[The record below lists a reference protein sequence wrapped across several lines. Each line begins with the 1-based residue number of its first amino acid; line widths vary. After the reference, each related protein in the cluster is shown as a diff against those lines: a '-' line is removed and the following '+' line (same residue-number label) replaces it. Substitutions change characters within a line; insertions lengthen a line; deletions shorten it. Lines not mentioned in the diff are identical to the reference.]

1 MQAKLTML
9 QLNYNSFSFCNP
21 NKHEL
26 IETDT
31 DCLYM
36 ALSEENL
43 EKISRPEMQFL
54 RHWMM
59 QSDSSDNFAS
69 KSSRK
74 FSHEKVAISMLL
86 LTRDYLDFLKNFL
99 EGDTFKFRCTYKSL
113 SIKFTI
119 FFIMLKTIR
128 INFFYFE
135 KNIVLL
141 K

>member
-59 QSDSSDNFAS
+59 QSDCSD
-69 KSSRK
+69 KLQQEI
-74 FSHEKVAISMLL
+74 SHEKVAKSMLL
-86 LTRDYLDFLKNFL
+86 LTRDYLVFLTNFL
-99 EGDTFKFRCTYKSL
+99 EIILNLDTNT
-113 SIKFTI
+113 
-119 FFIMLKTIR
+119 
-128 INFFYFE
+128 NH
-135 KNIVLL
+135 
-141 K
+141 